1 MEIKFVPLNISH
13 FPLLLKWLMTDHV
26 RKWWDYDIA
35 WTDELVAEK
44 YTSYAKGL
52 KGDKPIH
59 AYVFYD
65 NETPI
70 GYIQYYD
77 IHDFPRD
84 TQFPEKSAAL
94 DFYIGEPN
102 YLRKGYGGATLKAFC
117 EEVIWSQFD
126 ACFVD
131 PEPDNES
138 AIRGYESAGF
148 EVFKEE
154 KGAVWMRNI
163 GCNKKR

>member
-1 MEIKFVPLNISH
+1 MEIKFIPLNTSN

-26 RKWWDYDIA
+26 RKWWDQDIA
-35 WTDELVAEK
+35 WTAELVAEK
-44 YTSYAKGL
+44 YASYTKGL
-52 KGDKPIH
+52 KGEKPIH

-84 TQFPEKSAAL
+84 TMLPDNLPAKSAAL
-94 DFYIGEPN
+94 DFYIGDSD
-102 YLRKGYGGATLKAFC
+102 YLHKGYGKATLKAFC
-117 EEVIWSQFD
+117 EGVVWAQFD

-131 PEPDNES
+131 PESDNYA

-148 EVFKEE
+148 KRVNT
-154 KGAVWMRNI
+154 GVWMAKYRL
-163 GCNKKR
+163 